1 MLGVGTLVV
10 RFLVLFLVLDGIN
23 VRLSVIRLEV
33 VRLSVIKFNL
43 VVLNISSCGFHD
55 DRFGLCCRGFCRRGF
70 CRCEVGL
77 RGRRLEA
84 RPAFGFFFLLI
95 PAEVKNLRLSEIS
108 NAQSI
113 LGHEGLTGPLVGFLS
128 TANSAQ
134 CLSVSTEE
142 TGAVGERPVDVQ
154 LRDLKLADSSV
165 QLIQVR
171 ACTGRHNRQLHLARS
186 VKILSFG
193 RTNHIQCTVRAAEAT
208 FAVGHH
214 RQVYVGSTDTAVGTE
229 FTQCL
234 AIVAGSVGR
243 QTHSFTDSRE
253 TATAAACSQGVLE
266 RKLRFN
272 VYQAAGH
279 DQVLCNP
286 ACALLFKGLDLVTR
300 GTVEFL
306 ARDVV
311 IDLGGTFA
319 VRTVCAADV
328 LGVGHPCRTLFPG
341 IAAVTAE
348 GATLTITGRAH
359 GTVAAG
365 GAVTTV
371 GAVAEGLAVTKGL
384 AVTVAAEGTTLT
396 ITGRTVAERLAV
408 STIVVEGTAVIAIT
422 TRTVKVPRAALG
434 AVTKR
439 LAVTVATEGTTLTIT
454 GRTVTERTTFAVTS
468 RTVTERTTF
477 AVTSRTVTTI
487 TKRLSITIP
496 TEGTTLTITGRTVT
510 DGTTFAVTGRTV
522 TTIVA
527 ERTTLTITSRTVTER
542 TTFAVTGRTVT
553 TIVAERTTL
562 TITSRTIT
570 TIVAERTTLTI
581 TSRTIT
587 TIVAE
592 RTTLTITSRTI
603 VAVPVFPGTESSRI
617 SAGIVVGAVRT
628 AVVPVPAEVSAIA
641 AAIAAVVLSHG
652 GFLLLRADHWRVRS
666 RS

>member
-10 RFLVLFLVLDGIN
+10 CFLVLFLVLDGIN
-23 VRLSVIRLEV
+23 VRLGVIRLEV
-33 VRLSVIKFNL
+33 IRLSVIKFNL
-43 VVLNISSCGFHD
+43 VGLNISRCGFHD
-55 DRFGLCCRGFCRRGF
+55 DRFGLCCRGFCR
-70 CRCEVGL
+70 CDVGL

-95 PAEVKNLRLSEIS
+95 PAEVKNLRLSEIA

-171 ACTGRHNRQLHLARS
+171 TCTGRHNRQLHLARS
-186 VKILSFG
+186 VKILGFG
-193 RTNHIQCTVRAAEAT
+193 RTDHIQCTVRAAEAT
-208 FAVGHH
+208 FAVGHYG
-214 RQVYVGSTDTAVGTE
+214 QVYVRSADTAVGTE

-234 AIVAGSVGR
+234 AIVAGSVSR

-272 VYQAAGH
+272 VDQAPGH

-328 LGVGHPCRTLFPG
+328 LGVGDPCRTLFPG

-348 GATLTITGRAH
+348 GATLTITGR
-359 GTVAAG
+359 TVTAG

-371 GAVAEGLAVTKGL
+371 GAVAERLAVTEGL
-384 AVTVAAEGTTLT
+384 AIAVATEGTTLT
-396 ITGRTVAERLAV
+396 ITGRTVTERLAI

-439 LAVTVATEGTTLTIT
+439 LAIAVATEGTTLTIT
-454 GRTVTERTTFAVTS
+454 GRTVTERLAVT
-468 RTVTERTTF
+468 VATEGTTL
-477 AVTSRTVTTI
+477 TITGRTVTTI

-510 DGTTFAVTGRTV
+510 
-522 TTIVA
+522 
-527 ERTTLTITSRTVTER
+527 ER

-553 TIVAERTTL
+553 TIVVERTTL
-562 TITSRTIT
+562 TITSRTVT
-570 TIVAERTTLTI
+570 TIVVERTTLTI
-581 TSRTIT
+581 TSRTVT
-587 TIVAE
+587 TIVVE

-603 VAVPVFPGTESSRI
+603 VAVPVFPGTESARI